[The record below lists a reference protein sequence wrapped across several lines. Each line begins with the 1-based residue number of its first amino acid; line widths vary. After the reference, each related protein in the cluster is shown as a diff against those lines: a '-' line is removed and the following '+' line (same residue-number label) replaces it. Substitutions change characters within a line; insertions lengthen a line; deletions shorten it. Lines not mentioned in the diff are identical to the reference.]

1 MITTCW
7 SLFCG
12 FMIKAEDFPDFWIFM
27 YWLNPLHYVIEGLV
41 TTQFHG
47 DHSIITVTGSTDVIT
62 AQGFVANFYS
72 DWRFKTRGYDIM
84 ALCLFAIVLKIGQ
97 YYCLA
102 YVRHDKR

>member
-1 MITTCW
+1 MCVVCVV
-7 SLFCG
+7 FR
-12 FMIKAEDFPDFWIFM
+12 

-47 DHSIITVTGSTDVIT
+47 DYSLISITGSTEVMT
-62 AQGFVANFYS
+62 AQSFVSSFYS

-84 ALCLFAIVLKIGQ
+84 ALCLFAIALKVGQ